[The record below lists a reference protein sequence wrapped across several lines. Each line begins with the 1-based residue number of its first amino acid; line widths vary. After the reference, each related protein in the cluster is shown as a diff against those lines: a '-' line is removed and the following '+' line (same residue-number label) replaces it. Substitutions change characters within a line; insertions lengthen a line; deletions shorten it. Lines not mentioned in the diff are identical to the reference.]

1 MVVRFVGAATG
12 LPELERDGPQTIHEC
27 LVPTVSYF
35 SNWLACLSDRRLQ

>member
-27 LVPTVSYF
+27 LVRTVTYF
-35 SNWLACLSDRRLQ
+35 SYWLACPSGRRLQ